1 MKKIRILIADDHAV
15 VRAGLASILRFAKD
29 IQVVGSAANGL
40 EAVAKTGELRPD
52 VVIMDLMMPVMNGVD
67 ASARIAERHPES
79 KILILTTYGSSED
92 IRRALDVG
100 AVGAIM
106 KTASNQMLVAAIR
119 KTAAG
124 TRVLSPEIEQTLNE
138 SLASDELTPRQL
150 EVLGYVTRGFT
161 NEDIAKHFG
170 ITYSAVKQH
179 LSNVFTKLGAAN
191 RSEAVSIA
199 LRKQLVKM

>member
-1 MKKIRILIADDHAV
+1 MKKIRVLIADDHAV
-15 VRAGLASILRFAKD
+15 VRAGLSSILRFAKD
-29 IQVVGSAANGL
+29 IQIVGSVANGL
-40 EAVAKTGELRPD
+40 EAVTKTGELKPD

-106 KTASNQMLVAAIR
+106 KTVSNQMLVAAIR

-150 EVLGYVTRGFT
+150 EVLDYVTRGFT

>member
-29 IQVVGSAANGL
+29 IQVVGSVANGL
-40 EAVAKTGELRPD
+40 EAVTKTGELKPD

-106 KTASNQMLVAAIR
+106 KTVSNQMLVAAIR

-150 EVLGYVTRGFT
+150 EVLDYVTRGFT

>member
-1 MKKIRILIADDHAV
+1 MKKIRVLIADDHAV
-15 VRAGLASILRFAKD
+15 VRAGLSSILRFAKD
-29 IQVVGSAANGL
+29 IQIVGSAANGRD
-40 EAVAKTGELRPD
+40 AVAKTGELHPD

-67 ASARIAERHPES
+67 ASARIAELHPES

-92 IRRALDVG
+92 IRRALDAG

-106 KTASNQMLVAAIR
+106 KTVTNQMLVAAIR
-119 KTAAG
+119 KTAQG
-124 TRVLSPEIEQTLNE
+124 TRILSPEIEQTLNE
-138 SLASDELTPRQL
+138 SSDAEKLTPRQL

-179 LSNVFTKLGAAN
+179 LSNVFAKLGAAN

-199 LRKQLVKM
+199 LRKQLVKI

>member
-29 IQVVGSAANGL
+29 IQVVGSVANGL
-40 EAVAKTGELRPD
+40 EAVTKTGELKPD

-92 IRRALDVG
+92 IRHALDVG

-106 KTASNQMLVAAIR
+106 KTVSNQMLVAAIR

-150 EVLGYVTRGFT
+150 EVLDYVTRGFT

>member
-150 EVLGYVTRGFT
+150 EVLDYVTRGFT

>member
-29 IQVVGSAANGL
+29 IQIVGSAANGL
-40 EAVAKTGELRPD
+40 EAVAKTGELKPD
-52 VVIMDLMMPVMNGVD
+52 VVIMDLMMPVLNGVD
-67 ASARIAERHPES
+67 ASARIAELHPES

-92 IRRALDVG
+92 IRRALDAG

-106 KTASNQMLVAAIR
+106 KTVSNQMLVAAIR

-124 TRVLSPEIEQTLNE
+124 TCVLSPEIEQALNE
-138 SLASDELTPRQL
+138 SLATDELTPRQL

>member
-29 IQVVGSAANGL
+29 IQIVGSAANGL
-40 EAVAKTGELRPD
+40 EAVAKTGELKPD

-67 ASARIAERHPES
+67 ASARIAELHPES
-79 KILILTTYGSSED
+79 RILILTTYGSSED
-92 IRRALDVG
+92 IRRALDAG

-106 KTASNQMLVAAIR
+106 KTVSNQMLVAAIR

-124 TRVLSPEIEQTLNE
+124 TRVLSPEIEQALNE
-138 SLASDELTPRQL
+138 SLATDELTPRQL
-150 EVLGYVTRGFT
+150 EVLNYVTRGFT

>member
-1 MKKIRILIADDHAV
+1 MKKIRVLIADDHAV
-15 VRAGLASILRFAKD
+15 VRAGLSSILRFAKD
-29 IQVVGSAANGL
+29 IQIIGSAANGRD
-40 EAVAKTGELRPD
+40 AVAKAGELHPD

-67 ASARIAERHPES
+67 ASARIAELHPES

-106 KTASNQMLVAAIR
+106 KTVSNQMLVAAIR

>member
-1 MKKIRILIADDHAV
+1 MKKIRVLIADDHAV
-15 VRAGLASILRFAKD
+15 VRAGLTSILRFAKD
-29 IQVVGSAANGL
+29 IQVVGSAANGRD
-40 EAVAKTGELRPD
+40 AVAKTGELRPD

-67 ASARIAERHPES
+67 ASIRIAELHPES
-79 KILILTTYGSSED
+79 RILVLTTYGSSED
-92 IRRALDVG
+92 IRRALNAG

-106 KTASNQMLVAAIR
+106 KTVTNQTLVAAIR
-119 KTAAG
+119 KTAQG

-138 SLASDELTPRQL
+138 SLATDELTPRQL

-179 LSNVFTKLGAAN
+179 LSNVFAKLGASN

-199 LRKQLVKM
+199 LRKQLVKI

>member
-106 KTASNQMLVAAIR
+106 KTVSNQMLVAAIR

-179 LSNVFTKLGAAN
+179 LSNVFAKLGAAN